1 MNTRMDDQ
9 DIDAASEPAALP
21 ELPTE
26 ESAADPVAEPAALP
40 ELPTEAAEDTAA
52 EPVEDPDAEPAAE
65 PAAEPD
71 QPGAPVHRG
80 RRRSVTRFLIAFMFG
95 LLAVLTVSAGA
106 LAAYESSNVGR
117 ILPGV
122 HAGSVDLSGLAP
134 AAAAARLREAY
145 ASFGDGTV
153 VLSAAG
159 VDRTVTF
166 SDLGRRVDADGIVA
180 LAMGVGRE
188 GPVIERIASNIRMFV
203 RGSTITPFALMER
216 VALRHELA
224 VLAAQVAV
232 APTNAA
238 VTLGEAGF
246 SLTPGTDGR
255 IAEIDKTLVATED
268 LLIVS
273 TTPNLIRVE
282 LPVSI
287 IEPDVTTAE
296 ATAARE
302 AAIRIAADT
311 TLLDAGEEWMLTATQ
326 IRAWIS
332 FEQTGSG
339 GYQPIVAREAIE
351 AGLAPIATKVAIAPV
366 DATYLVSDKKQVVGV
381 TNARNGRALD
391 VSGTVESLIKLVNDR
406 VDGLS
411 ISRVALSVTTIEPDL
426 TTAEATKTAPLM
438 KPISEW
444 TTYFPIGIKN
454 GQGANIWIPAREIDG
469 YVVLP
474 GQKFDFWNAIG
485 PVTRAAGYKDG
496 GAIIDGKTE
505 PQGALAGGIC
515 STSTTLFNA
524 ALRAGLDMGARR
536 NHFYYIDRYPLGLDA
551 TVFQSG
557 SGSVQTMSFTND
569 TTYPILIRGTG
580 WSVGSKGYVKFVIWS
595 VPTGRTV
602 TFSKPIVKNIRPASD
617 TTVYTTDLKPGVRER
632 LEYPVEGKDVWV
644 TRTVTDANG
653 VVIHRDPYY
662 SHYARITG
670 ILRIG
675 KAPAPAPVPTPA
687 PTPAV

>member
-1 MNTRMDDQ
+1 MDDQ
-9 DIDAASEPAALP
+9 ETNGALTPDALP
-21 ELPTE
+21 EHPAVPAE
-26 ESAADPVAEPAALP
+26 VAAESAADS
-40 ELPTEAAEDTAA
+40 
-52 EPVEDPDAEPAAE
+52 
-65 PAAEPD
+65 AAEPD
-71 QPGAPVHRG
+71 QSVAPVRRG

-122 HAGSVDLSGLAP
+122 HAGSADLSGLTP

-145 ASFGDGTV
+145 ASLGDGTV

-159 VDRTVTF
+159 VERTVTF
-166 SDLGRRVDADGIVA
+166 SDLGRRVDVDGIVA
-180 LAMGVGRE
+180 LAMSVGRE

-203 RGSTITPFALMER
+203 RGSEITPFALVER
-216 VALRHELA
+216 AALRHELA

-232 APTNAA
+232 APTDAA
-238 VTLGEAGF
+238 VTLGETGF
-246 SLTPGTDGR
+246 TLTPGTDGR
-255 IAEIDKTLVATED
+255 IAEIDKTLVGIED
-268 LLIVS
+268 ALVLS
-273 TTPNLIRVE
+273 TTPDQIRIE
-282 LPVSI
+282 LPMST

-311 TLLDAGEEWMLTATQ
+311 TLLDAGEEWMLTAAQ

-332 FEQTGSG
+332 FERTDDSG
-339 GYQPIVAREAIE
+339 YRPIVAREAIE
-351 AGLAPIATKVAIAPV
+351 AGLAPIAAKVAIAPV
-366 DATYLVSDKKQVVGV
+366 DATYLLGTKKQVVGV
-381 TNARNGRALD
+381 TNAKNGRALD
-391 VSGTVESLIKLVNDR
+391 VPGTVESLINLVTER

-411 ISRVALSVTTIEPDL
+411 VSRVALSVTTIEPAL

-438 KPISEW
+438 KPLSEGW

-474 GQKFDFWNAIG
+474 GQTFDFWKAIG

-515 STSTTLFNA
+515 SCSTTLFNA
-524 ALRAGLDMGARR
+524 ALRAGLEMGARR
-536 NHFYYIDRYPLGLDA
+536 NHYYYIDRYPLGLDA

-569 TTYPILIRGTG
+569 TKYPILIRGTG
-580 WSVGSKGYVKFVIWS
+580 WRVGSKGYVKFVLWS

-602 TFSKPIVKNIRPASD
+602 TFSKPIVKNIKPASD

-632 LEYPVEGKDVWV
+632 VEYPVDGKDVWV
-644 TRTVTDANG
+644 TRTVTDASG
-653 VVIHRDPYY
+653 KVIHQETYY

-670 ILRIG
+670 VLRIG
-675 KAPAPAPVPTPA
+675 KAAAPA
-687 PTPAV
+687 PTPVPAPALSPSPT

>member
-1 MNTRMDDQ
+1 MDDQ
-9 DIDAASEPAALP
+9 ETNGALTPDALP
-21 ELPTE
+21 EHPAVPAE
-26 ESAADPVAEPAALP
+26 VAAESAADS
-40 ELPTEAAEDTAA
+40 
-52 EPVEDPDAEPAAE
+52 
-65 PAAEPD
+65 AAEPD
-71 QPGAPVHRG
+71 QSVAPVRRG

-122 HAGSVDLSGLAP
+122 HAGSADLSGLTP

-145 ASFGDGTV
+145 ASLGDGTV

-159 VDRTVTF
+159 VERTVTF
-166 SDLGRRVDADGIVA
+166 SDLGRRVDVDGIVA
-180 LAMGVGRE
+180 LAMSVGRE

-203 RGSTITPFALMER
+203 RGSEITPFALVER
-216 VALRHELA
+216 AALRHELA

-232 APTNAA
+232 APTDAA
-238 VTLGEAGF
+238 VTLGETGF
-246 SLTPGTDGR
+246 TLTPGTDGR
-255 IAEIDKTLVATED
+255 IAEIDKTLVGIED
-268 LLIVS
+268 ALVLS
-273 TTPNLIRVE
+273 TTPDQIRIE
-282 LPVSI
+282 LPMST

-311 TLLDAGEEWMLTATQ
+311 TLLDAGEEWMLTAAQ

-332 FEQTGSG
+332 FERTDDSG
-339 GYQPIVAREAIE
+339 YRPIVAREAIE
-351 AGLAPIATKVAIAPV
+351 AGLAPIAAKVAIAPV
-366 DATYLVSDKKQVVGV
+366 DATYLLGTKKQVVGV
-381 TNARNGRALD
+381 TNAKNGRALD
-391 VSGTVESLIKLVNDR
+391 VPGTVESLINLVTER

-411 ISRVALSVTTIEPDL
+411 VSRVALSVTTIEPAL

-438 KPISEW
+438 KPLSEGW

-474 GQKFDFWNAIG
+474 GQTFDFWKAIG

-515 STSTTLFNA
+515 SCSTTLFNA
-524 ALRAGLDMGARR
+524 ALRAGLEMGARR
-536 NHFYYIDRYPLGLDA
+536 NHYYYIDRYPLGLDA

-569 TTYPILIRGTG
+569 TKYPILIRGTG
-580 WSVGSKGYVKFVIWS
+580 WRVGSKGYVKFVLWS

-602 TFSKPIVKNIRPASD
+602 TFSKPIVKNIKPASD

-632 LEYPVEGKDVWV
+632 VEYPVDGKDVWV
-644 TRTVTDANG
+644 TRTVTDASG
-653 VVIHRDPYY
+653 KVIHQETYY

-670 ILRIG
+670 VLRIG
-675 KAPAPAPVPTPA
+675 KAAAPA
-687 PTPAV
+687 PTPVLAPALSPSPT

>member
-1 MNTRMDDQ
+1 MDDQ
-9 DIDAASEPAALP
+9 ETNGALTPDALP
-21 ELPTE
+21 EHPAVPAE
-26 ESAADPVAEPAALP
+26 VAAESAADS
-40 ELPTEAAEDTAA
+40 
-52 EPVEDPDAEPAAE
+52 
-65 PAAEPD
+65 AAEPD
-71 QPGAPVHRG
+71 QSVAPVRRG

-122 HAGSVDLSGLAP
+122 HAGSADLSGLTP

-145 ASFGDGTV
+145 ASLGDGTV

-159 VDRTVTF
+159 VERTVTF
-166 SDLGRRVDADGIVA
+166 SDLGRRVDVDGIVA
-180 LAMGVGRE
+180 LAMSVGRE

-203 RGSTITPFALMER
+203 RGSEITPFALVER
-216 VALRHELA
+216 AALRHELA

-232 APTNAA
+232 APTDAA
-238 VTLGEAGF
+238 VTLGETGF
-246 SLTPGTDGR
+246 TLTPGTDGR
-255 IAEIDKTLVATED
+255 IAEIDKTLVGIED
-268 LLIVS
+268 ALVLS
-273 TTPNLIRVE
+273 TTPDQIRIE
-282 LPVSI
+282 LPMST

-302 AAIRIAADT
+302 AAIRSAADT
-311 TLLDAGEEWMLTATQ
+311 TLLDAGEEWMLTAAQ

-332 FEQTGSG
+332 FERTDDSG
-339 GYQPIVAREAIE
+339 YRPIVAREAIE
-351 AGLAPIATKVAIAPV
+351 AGLAPIAAKVAIAPV
-366 DATYLVSDKKQVVGV
+366 DATYLLGTKKQVVGV
-381 TNARNGRALD
+381 TNAKNGRALD
-391 VSGTVESLIKLVNDR
+391 VPGTVESLINLVTER

-411 ISRVALSVTTIEPDL
+411 VSRVALSVTTIEPAL

-438 KPISEW
+438 KPLSEGW

-474 GQKFDFWNAIG
+474 GQTFDFWKAIG

-515 STSTTLFNA
+515 SCSTTLFNA
-524 ALRAGLDMGARR
+524 ALRAGLEMGARR
-536 NHFYYIDRYPLGLDA
+536 NHYYYIDRYPLGLDA

-569 TTYPILIRGTG
+569 TKYPILIRGTG
-580 WSVGSKGYVKFVIWS
+580 WRVGSKGYVKFVLWS

-602 TFSKPIVKNIRPASD
+602 TFSKPIVKNIKPASD

-632 LEYPVEGKDVWV
+632 GEYPVDGKDVWV
-644 TRTVTDANG
+644 TRTVTDASG
-653 VVIHRDPYY
+653 KVIHQETYY

-670 ILRIG
+670 VLRIG
-675 KAPAPAPVPTPA
+675 KAAVPA
-687 PTPAV
+687 PTPVPAPALSPSPT

>member
-1 MNTRMDDQ
+1 MDDQ
-9 DIDAASEPAALP
+9 ELSGAADGESPPEPVPVVAQDSL
-21 ELPTE
+21 E
-26 ESAADPVAEPAALP
+26 DPVADGDPAGV
-40 ELPTEAAEDTAA
+40 
-52 EPVEDPDAEPAAE
+52 PVK
-65 PAAEPD
+65 
-71 QPGAPVHRG
+71 RG
-80 RRRSVTRFLIAFMFG
+80 RRRSVTRFLVAFTFG
-95 LLAVLTVSAGA
+95 LLAVLTASAGA

-122 HAGSVDLSGLAP
+122 HVGSVDLSGLTPP
-134 AAAAARLREAY
+134 AAATRLRAAF
-145 ASFGDGTV
+145 ASFGDGSL

-159 VDRTVTF
+159 VERTVSF

-180 LAMGVGRE
+180 LAMSVGRE

-203 RGSTITPFALMER
+203 RGTDITPFALVER
-216 VALRHELA
+216 AALRHEVA
-224 VLAAQVAV
+224 VLAADIAL
-232 APTNAA
+232 APRNAA
-238 VTLGEAGF
+238 VALGDAGF
-246 SLTPGTDGR
+246 ELTPGADGR
-255 IAEIDKTLVATED
+255 IADVDATMATAED
-268 LLIVS
+268 LLLVAS
-273 TTPNLIRVE
+273 PTTSIRVE
-282 LPVSI
+282 LPISI

-311 TLLDAGEEWMLTATQ
+311 TLIDGGEAWQIDAAQ
-326 IRAWIS
+326 IRGWIS
-332 FEQTGSG
+332 FETAADG
-339 GYQPIVAREAIE
+339 GFGPVVAREAIE
-351 AGLAPIATKVAIAPV
+351 AGLVPIAAKVAIAPV
-366 DATYLVSDKKQVVGV
+366 DATYLLGGKKQVVGV
-381 TNARNGRALD
+381 TLAKNGRALD
-391 VSGTVESLIKLVNDR
+391 IPGTVASLINVVNDR
-406 VDGLS
+406 VIGLS
-411 ISRVALSVTTIEPDL
+411 ISRVPLSVTTIEPEL

-454 GQGANIWIPAREIDG
+454 GQGVNIWIPAREIDG

-474 GQKFDFWNAIG
+474 GQTFDFWKAIG

-515 STSTTLFNA
+515 SCSTTLFNA

-536 NHFYYIDRYPLGLDA
+536 NHYYYIDRYPLGLDA

-569 TTYPILIRGTG
+569 TRYPILIRGTG
-580 WSVGSKGYVKFVIWS
+580 WKVGSKGYVKFVIWS

-602 TFSKPIVKNIRPASD
+602 SFSKPIVKNIKPASD
-617 TTVYTTDLKPGVRER
+617 TTVYTTDLKAGARER
-632 LEYPVEGKDVWV
+632 VEYPVDGKDVWV

-653 VVIHRDPYY
+653 VVIHRETYY

-670 ILRIG
+670 VVRIG
-675 KAPAPAPVPTPA
+675 KAATPA
-687 PTPAV
+687 PTPTPTALPSPT

>member
-1 MNTRMDDQ
+1 MK
-9 DIDAASEPAALP
+9 
-21 ELPTE
+21 
-26 ESAADPVAEPAALP
+26 
-40 ELPTEAAEDTAA
+40 
-52 EPVEDPDAEPAAE
+52 
-65 PAAEPD
+65 
-71 QPGAPVHRG
+71 
-80 RRRSVTRFLIAFMFG
+80 
-95 LLAVLTVSAGA
+95 
-106 LAAYESSNVGR
+106 SSNVGR

-122 HAGSVDLSGLAP
+122 HVGSVDLSGLTP
-134 AAAAARLREAY
+134 AAAASRLRAAY

-159 VDRTVTF
+159 VERTVTF

-180 LAMGVGRE
+180 LAMSVGRE

-203 RGSTITPFALMER
+203 RGSDITPFALVESA
-216 VALRHELA
+216 ALRHELA

-232 APTNAA
+232 APTDAA

-246 SLTPGTDGR
+246 TLSPGTDGR
-255 IAEIDKTLVATED
+255 IAEIDKTLAATED
-268 LLIVS
+268 LLVSS
-273 TTPNLIRVE
+273 TTPNPIRVE

-287 IEPDVTTAE
+287 IEPDITTTE

-302 AAIRIAADT
+302 AAIRIAVDT
-311 TLLDAGEEWMLTATQ
+311 TLVDAGEEWMLTSTQ
-326 IRAWIS
+326 IRSWIS
-332 FEQTGSG
+332 FERTDDG
-339 GYQPIVAREAIE
+339 GYRPIVAREAIE

-366 DATYLVSDKKQVVGV
+366 DATYLLGTQKQVVGV
-381 TNARNGRALD
+381 TNAKNGRALD
-391 VSGTVESLIKLVNDR
+391 VPGTVESLINLVTER

-411 ISRVALSVTTIEPDL
+411 ISRVALSVTTIEPAL

-444 TTYFPIGIKN
+444 TTYFPVGIKN

-515 STSTTLFNA
+515 SCSTTLFNA

-536 NHFYYIDRYPLGLDA
+536 NHYYYIDRYPLGLDA

-557 SGSVQTMSFTND
+557 SGSIQTMSFTND
-569 TTYPILIRGTG
+569 TKYPILIRGTG

-602 TFSKPIVKNIRPASD
+602 TFSKPLVKNVKPATD

-632 LEYPVEGKDVWV
+632 IEYPVDGKDVWV
-644 TRTVTDANG
+644 TRTVTDASG
-653 VVIHRDPYY
+653 AVIHQETYY

-670 ILRIG
+670 VLRIG
-675 KAPAPAPVPTPA
+675 KAATPPPSPTPTPA
-687 PTPAV
+687 PAVTPSPT

>member
-9 DIDAASEPAALP
+9 EISGAS
-21 ELPTE
+21 
-26 ESAADPVAEPAALP
+26 V
-40 ELPTEAAEDTAA
+40 
-52 EPVEDPDAEPAAE
+52 PDAPPDVPTDVVEEPGAGPVVE
-65 PAAEPD
+65 SD
-71 QPGAPVHRG
+71 QPVVAVRRG
-80 RRRSVTRFLIAFMFG
+80 RRRSITRFLIAFMFG

-122 HAGSVDLSGLAP
+122 HAGSVDLSGLTP

-145 ASFGDGTV
+145 ASLGDGTV

-159 VDRTVTF
+159 VERTVTF

-203 RGSTITPFALMER
+203 RGSDITPFALVER
-216 VALRHELA
+216 AALRHEFA

-232 APTNAA
+232 APTDAA
-238 VTLGEAGF
+238 VTLGETGF
-246 SLTPGTDGR
+246 TLTPGTDGR
-255 IAEIDKTLVATED
+255 IAEIDKALIGAEDALV
-268 LLIVS
+268 ISS
-273 TTPNLIRVE
+273 TASPVRIE

-287 IEPDVTTAE
+287 IEPDITTAE

-302 AAIRIAADT
+302 AAIRIASDT

-326 IRAWIS
+326 IRSWIS
-332 FEQTGSG
+332 FERTDDSG
-339 GYQPIVAREAIE
+339 YRPIVAREAIE
-351 AGLAPIATKVAIAPV
+351 AGLTPIATKVAIAPV
-366 DATYLVSDKKQVVGV
+366 DATYLLGTKKQVVGV
-381 TNARNGRALD
+381 TNAKNGRALD
-391 VSGTVESLIKLVNDR
+391 VPGTVESLIELVNDR
-406 VDGLS
+406 VDGFS
-411 ISRVALSVTTIEPDL
+411 ISRVALSVTTVEPAL

-438 KPISEW
+438 KPISAW

-474 GQKFDFWNAIG
+474 GQTFDFWKAIG

-515 STSTTLFNA
+515 SCSTTLFNA

-536 NHFYYIDRYPLGLDA
+536 NHYYYIDRYPIGLDA

-557 SGSVQTMSFTND
+557 SGSIQTMSFTND
-569 TTYPILIRGTG
+569 TKYPILIRGTG

-602 TFSKPIVKNIRPASD
+602 TFSKPLVKNIKPASD
-617 TTVYTTDLKPGVRER
+617 TTVYVTDLKPGVRER
-632 LEYPVEGKDVWV
+632 VEYPVDGKDVWV
-644 TRTVTDANG
+644 TRTVIDASG
-653 VVIHRDPYY
+653 KIIHQETYY

-670 ILRIG
+670 VLRIG
-675 KAPAPAPVPTPA
+675 KAAAPA
-687 PTPAV
+687 PTPTPTPVPAPAIAPSPS